1 MTLAELLTLH
11 SEGEDRFRSKEIAG
25 GGNRAFG
32 GQVVAQALTAALG
45 TLDGWP
51 AHSLHAHFLRA
62 GDSGGDMVFEVE
74 RLRDGRSFATRQVKA
89 LQNGRTLL
97 VATVSAH
104 AAEEGLEHQYP
115 IPEVPGPE
123 GLRSELEIREE
134 AMTDPAA
141 RFVNSLKLQNLIE
154 LRPVTPRNFVTPD
167 KRPPVQHF
175 WVRPAARLPDDPIIA
190 QAVLTYISDMML
202 LSTALLPHG
211 IYWATTAMDSASLD
225 HAIWFH
231 RMPQFGDWM
240 LWSLETPWTGAGRGL
255 TRGTFYDRAG
265 RLIASVAQEGLM
277 RVRPFVDDDSAAK
290 A

>member
-1 MTLAELLTLH
+1 MDLAELLTLRPD
-11 SEGEDRFRSKEIAG
+11 GEDRFRSADVVG
-25 GGNRAFG
+25 GGTRAFG
-32 GQVVAQALTAALG
+32 GQVVAQALVAALN
-45 TLDGWP
+45 TLDGRP

-62 GDSGGDMVFEVE
+62 GDSGGHMVFEVE

-89 LQNGRTLL
+89 LQAGRMLL

-104 AAEEGLEHQYP
+104 AEEEGLDHQFP

-123 GLRSELEIREE
+123 GLRSELEVREE
-134 AMTDPAA
+134 AMADPAA
-141 RFVNSLKLQNLIE
+141 RFVNTLKLQNLVE

-167 KRPPVQHF
+167 RRPPIQHF
-175 WVRPAARLPDDPIIA
+175 WVRPTAPLPDDPTIA

-231 RMPQFGDWM
+231 RSPRFDDWL
-240 LWSLETPWTGAGRGL
+240 LWSLETPWTGAARGL
-255 TRGTFYDRAG
+255 TRGTFYNRSG
-265 RLIASVAQEGLM
+265 QLIASVAQEGLM
-277 RVRPFVDDDSAAK
+277 RVRPQAK